1 MSFRMH
7 ESHGECIKL
16 LIDKSERKKSIGEL
30 RLMRG

>member
-1 MSFRMH
+1 MLFRTH

-30 RLMRG
+30 GLVRG